1 MRPNGLIVGGT
12 GLAFHAPY
20 EDVQTMEVLVEPRRP
35 ALRRL
40 GWRRLLSGAG
50 GAQTAG
56 IGHSS
61 QNRTISSTI
70 GPTEDTKLVLHD
82 DHRETLQ
89 CRQHCPRDTWSPLV
103 QWATISRS
111 SSARTAPSPS
121 STKRTM
127 DVGYRPFNA

>member
-1 MRPNGLIVGGT
+1 MAT
-12 GLAFHAPY
+12 A
-20 EDVQTMEVLVEPRRP
+20 
-35 ALRRL
+35 ALRRW
-40 GWRRLLSGAG
+40 GRTDRRDRAFLQEQDDLV
-50 GAQTAG
+50 
-56 IGHSS
+56 
-61 QNRTISSTI
+61 TI

-89 CRQHCPRDTWSPLV
+89 RRQHCPRDTWSPLV